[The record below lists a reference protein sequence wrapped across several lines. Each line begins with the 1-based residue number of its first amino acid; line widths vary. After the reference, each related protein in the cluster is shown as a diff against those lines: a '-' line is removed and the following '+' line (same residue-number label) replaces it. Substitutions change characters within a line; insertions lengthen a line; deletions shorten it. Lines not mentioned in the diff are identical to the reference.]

1 MKVLMKEEKMKVKL
15 LNNCGYSGL
24 DGAVGKVI
32 SAAPREISG
41 CFIYGRDLIEAGAI
55 ECAYSKSLP
64 YAFAEDSIEII
75 EQASPDEA
83 VLGLDAVNEMTL
95 KALKAVI
102 LGEPDPFEDV
112 FDGEI

>member
-1 MKVLMKEEKMKVKL
+1 MKVKL

-55 ECAYSKSLP
+55 ECAYNKSMP
-64 YAFAEDSIEII
+64 YAFDEDSIEII

-83 VLGLDAVNEMTL
+83 VLCIDVVSEML
-95 KALKAVI
+95 FKALKAVI
-102 LGEPDPFEDV
+102 LDEPDPFEDV
-112 FDGEI
+112 FDGEIL